1 MKRRFICIVLVI
13 ALIGV
18 LAACVSEKNTV
29 KPSLDEEAL
38 VSGII
43 YGRIGMIEESIEEG
57 EGVDIHQFA
66 KPRKWESKK
75 YDNPISYAFARGGFE
90 TVYYLLEHG
99 ALLEE
104 VNLSGKNAGA
114 LLAGFGI
121 RAQFEYLD
129 LLIQYDYDFNAKS
142 ENGWTALD
150 YIFSGERDVFDDIIW
165 QLGEKMIEH
174 GAVITSNTVAASL
187 ESNYGNANLPRLV
200 EYLVE
205 NNQDTGL
212 DEIYEAAI
220 LSDSQKVQKLW
231 NEQKK
236 KMKDDKQAKLRNLTA
251 SYCNTETLELMI
263 EQMEYTNGKMC
274 SLLHAACRA
283 GNLENVK
290 YIVENYHPSEE
301 DMSMSE
307 QSAMEQ
313 AEINGHYDVV
323 NYLIEQGY
331 EIPTAS
337 DRRGRGWGSLTAI
350 AVLNRDRE
358 RLDYLLSNNIG
369 VTEMFEELL
378 RAAMNVKDIDTYK
391 YLLDYALEQ
400 GIEISTKEMIFD
412 ISTSTSCIDESGADL
427 MQYMLTKA
435 PEMTQ
440 EEKDDALHDEIE
452 YGTLWSVRILL
463 EAGANPNA
471 EGVPYAAVYKDDI
484 EKIKLLVEYGMDVN
498 TVHYGMGL
506 LETSAMYSN
515 EVMHYLYDNGA
526 KLTAESCNDTALI
539 MAINAGRVRNAED
552 LIEMGIDLNVKN
564 KDGRTAYDMAVL
576 SGCQELI
583 DVFAGMEIMGE

>member
-114 LLAGFGI
+114 LLVGFGI

-337 DRRGRGWGSLTAI
+337 DRQGRGWGSLTAI

-539 MAINAGRVRNAED
+539 MAINAGRVRNAKD

-564 KDGRTAYDMAVL
+564 EDGRTAYDMAVL

-583 DVFAGMEIMGE
+583 DVFAGMEITGE